1 VTVEAVERA
10 RRAAALGRTE
20 EALATVDEVL
30 AASSD
35 QLDAL
40 LLKSRL
46 LREGRRDEEALAVSR
61 HAAAV
66 RPRSSEALNAVAR
79 CLHAM
84 GRDEDALAPAQEARQ
99 LLTEGDNF
107 RQAAPVYLTLVW
119 CLRELRR
126 LREAVA
132 MAEEGLAR
140 TPDVLLAEWASQ
152 VEEELARSERERC

>member
-1 VTVEAVERA
+1 VTANAVDRA
-10 RRAAALGRTE
+10 RHAAALGQVE
-20 EALATVDEVL
+20 GALEVLEEVL
-30 AASSD
+30 AAEPD
-35 QLDAL
+35 RLDAL
-40 LLKSRL
+40 LLKGRL
-46 LREGRRDEEALAVSR
+46 LREARRDEESLAACR
-61 HAAAV
+61 QAAAAW
-66 RPRSSEALNAVAR
+66 PRSAEALNAVAR

-84 GRDEDALAPAQEARQ
+84 GRDEEALGPAGEARR
-99 LLTEGDNF
+99 LLSEGENF

-152 VEEELARSERERC
+152 VEEELARAEKERC

>member
-1 VTVEAVERA
+1 VSAEAVDQA
-10 RRAAALGRTE
+10 RHAAALGKGE
-20 EALATVDEVL
+20 AALAILDGVL
-30 AASSD
+30 AAEPD
-35 QLDAL
+35 RLDAL
-40 LLKSRL
+40 LLKARL
-46 LREGRRDEEALAVSR
+46 LREARRDEDSLAVSL
-61 HAAAV
+61 HAAAAW
-66 RPRSSEALNAVAR
+66 PRSSEALNALAR

-84 GRDEDALAPAQEARQ
+84 GRDEEALAPAEEARR
-99 LLTEGDNF
+99 LLSEGENF

-152 VEEELARSERERC
+152 VEEELARAEKERC